1 MVSVFLIVLMN
12 KLVAQSLWLTAS
24 LSDQKSVLASVQ
36 MDLASRKKEESDA
49 LKVVQSELIEAQK
62 QVTNLTN
69 QLIGEKKTERGH
81 QNEMELN
88 EQCKV
93 MNVVSHA
100 AKLGTTAQTKAEMLA
115 QSQLQKA
122 QQFQMYSS
130 NIGMREMGMGS
141 GGMQVPHRMLNT
153 MIGNTNGMM
162 PNHYSNQWGMM
173 NGMGGGNGVF
183 NPFQGM
189 AHHHHHQQQQPFMMM
204 NGMMPNVMAGGM
216 RNGMMPNAMM
226 PNAMAGGMQNGMMT
240 NAMAGMQHGM
250 MSNAMAGGMQN
261 GMVTNDGTMPPVM
274 QTGGVRNTTTS
285 QNQAIMSSPDASN
298 QNQALAPPTEVNASN
313 QD

>member
-1 MVSVFLIVLMN
+1 MN
-12 KLVAQSLWLTAS
+12 KLVARSLWLTAS

-49 LKVVQSELIEAQK
+49 LKVVQSELIEARK

-69 QLIGEKKTERGH
+69 QLIGERKAERGH

-88 EQCKV
+88 EQRQV

-100 AKLGTTAQTKAEMLA
+100 AKLGTAAQTKAEMLA

-141 GGMQVPHRMLNT
+141 GGMQVPHGMFNT

-173 NGMGGGNGVF
+173 NGMGGGNGGF

-189 AHHHHHQQQQPFMMM
+189 AHHQQQQQHQQPFMMM
-204 NGMMPNVMAGGM
+204 NGMMPNAVASGMPNGMMPNTMMPNAMAGGM
-216 RNGMMPNAMM
+216 PNGMMPNAMM
-226 PNAMAGGMQNGMMT
+226 PNAMAGGMQNGMMM

-250 MSNAMAGGMQN
+250 MSNVMAGGMQN

-274 QTGGVRNTTTS
+274 QTGGVRVG
-285 QNQAIMSSPDASN
+285 IKGV
-298 QNQALAPPTEVNASN
+298 APRYPCRPS
-313 QD
+313 

>member
-1 MVSVFLIVLMN
+1 
-12 KLVAQSLWLTAS
+12 
-24 LSDQKSVLASVQ
+24 
-36 MDLASRKKEESDA
+36 
-49 LKVVQSELIEAQK
+49 
-62 QVTNLTN
+62 
-69 QLIGEKKTERGH
+69 
-81 QNEMELN
+81 
-88 EQCKV
+88 
-93 MNVVSHA
+93 
-100 AKLGTTAQTKAEMLA
+100 MLA

-141 GGMQVPHRMLNT
+141 GGMQVPHGMLNT

-189 AHHHHHQQQQPFMMM
+189 AHHHHQQQQQPFMMM
-204 NGMMPNVMAGGM
+204 NGMMPHVMAGGM
-216 RNGMMPNAMM
+216 QNGMMPNAMM
-226 PNAMAGGMQNGMMT
+226 PTAMAGGMPNAMMPNATAGGMQNGMMT

-250 MSNAMAGGMQN
+250 MSNGMAGMQN
-261 GMVTNDGTMPPVM
+261 GMVTNGGTMPPVM
-274 QTGGVRNTTTS
+274 QAGGVGNTTTS
-285 QNQAIMSSPDASN
+285 QNQAIMPSPDASN

-313 QD
+313 QV